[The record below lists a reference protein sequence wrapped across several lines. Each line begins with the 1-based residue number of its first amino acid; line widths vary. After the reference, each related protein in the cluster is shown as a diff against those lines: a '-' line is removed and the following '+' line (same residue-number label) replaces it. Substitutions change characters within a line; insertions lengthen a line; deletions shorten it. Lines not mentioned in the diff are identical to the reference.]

1 MNLKILNKTSFCKKF
16 LDPISKIS
24 TACILTLSNNLVSS
38 LCKGDDGTFL
48 YTETADVLFSGE
60 DRTLN
65 IPDLARFIKMFD
77 CIQEDQIELIIN
89 SNNIEYKSP
98 STRFKYHLIDDGI
111 IQVANLSVKKI
122 EASNFCTFFKVP
134 MSLLSSIIKGS
145 SYVDSEKIYIHTENG
160 LVLGDLNDRKRSNV
174 DSFGLKISDSFSGEE
189 VIDAVPF
196 SVQLF
201 RSVSALKIN
210 ELEVKLNLER
220 RIIAFSIEYD
230 NYILKYFAT
239 GLVG

>member
-1 MNLKILNKTSFCKKF
+1 MTLKILNKISFCKKF
-16 LDPISKIS
+16 LEPISKIS
-24 TACILTLSNNLVSS
+24 TACILTVSNDLVSS

-48 YTETADVLFSGE
+48 YAETVDVSFVGE
-60 DRTLN
+60 ERKLN

-77 CIQEDQIELIIN
+77 CIQEEQVELIIN
-89 SNNIEYKSP
+89 SNNIEYKSA

-134 MSLLSSIIKGS
+134 ISLLSSIIKGS
-145 SYVDSEKIYIHTENG
+145 SYVDSEKLYIHTENG
-160 LVLGDLNDRKRSNV
+160 LVLGDLNDKKRSNV
-174 DSFGLKISDSFSGEE
+174 DSFGLKLSDSFTGEE
-189 VIDAVPF
+189 VLDPVPF
-196 SVQLF
+196 SVELF
-201 RSVSALKIN
+201 RSVSTLKLN

-220 RIIAFSIEYD
+220 RIIAFSIDYD